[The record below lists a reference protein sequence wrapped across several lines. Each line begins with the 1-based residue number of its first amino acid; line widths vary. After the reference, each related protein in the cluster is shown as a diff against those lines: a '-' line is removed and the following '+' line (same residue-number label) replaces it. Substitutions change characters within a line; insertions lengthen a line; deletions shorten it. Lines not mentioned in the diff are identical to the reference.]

1 LTYAEPSAH
10 WYARGS
16 GARARVAIE
25 RMRVLQPARV
35 ELVGDGQQR
44 GSDACPVVE
53 RVLQRARDLGD
64 RDRAREM
71 ARHDDE
77 RAVAR
82 PVVERRELHAGRSW
96 RRFSA

>member
-1 LTYAEPSAH
+1 
-10 WYARGS
+10 
-16 GARARVAIE
+16 
-25 RMRVLQPARV
+25 
-35 ELVGDGQQR
+35 
-44 GSDACPVVE
+44 
-53 RVLQRARDLGD
+53 
-64 RDRAREM
+64 M